1 MAQVG
6 GGKSGKR
13 EASFDLNLVPF
24 IDLMSVMITF
34 LLITAVWTQVSMIKL
49 GSSIYGKQ
57 NTEETPPPPPRA
69 DVPFRL
75 DVKETGYRIIIG
87 DPAKGASRTYTI
99 NKVNGEYD
107 MPELEKK
114 LSDIKQAYPDKV
126 DAVITVEEQLKYDYL
141 IQGMDALLH
150 SGFPAVS
157 VATGGAQ

>member
-1 MAQVG
+1 MAQVSDG
-6 GGKSGKR
+6 GGNKR
-13 EASFDLNLVPF
+13 ESSFDLNLVPF

-69 DVPFRL
+69 DVPFRV
-75 DVKETGYRIIIG
+75 DVKEAGYRILIG
-87 DPAKGASRTYTI
+87 KRKLVI

-107 MPELEKK
+107 KVEIKKQLEN
-114 LSDIKQAYPDKV
+114 IKQAYPDKV
-126 DAVITVEEQLKYDYL
+126 DAVITVEEQLKYDFL
-141 IQGMDALLH
+141 IQGMDLLLQA
-150 SGFPAVS
+150 GFPAVS